1 MVKYPL
7 DRTFQALADPTRRAI
22 VTQLAEREA
31 AISELVTPFHLT
43 LPAVSKHI
51 DVLESA
57 HLVVRDKRG
66 RTTYC
71 RLVAEPLAQAREWLA
86 QQSAPA
92 IGQRYDLSL

>member
-22 VTQLAEREA
+22 VTQLAEHET
-31 AISELVTPFHLT
+31 AISALATPFHLT

-57 HLVVRDKRG
+57 HLVVRHKRG

-71 RLVAEPLAQAREWLA
+71 RLVAEPLAQAGEWLA
-86 QQSAPA
+86 QQGATTA
-92 IGQRYDLSL
+92 GRIFDLNL